1 MMKERMKRWSARSL
15 LASLLAV
22 LLLGAVPAGAVSQ
35 NEITLA
41 GDAYYDQAQ
50 GHYVLTEEET
60 WQGGAL
66 WFDQVRCNDNFS
78 ISLDFYTGHAEHT
91 DAYGGADGICVAFY
105 ANGGQTGEEGEGL
118 GFDGCGGYGVEID
131 TYQNGG
137 RSDPEN
143 NHIAIIQG
151 SVSNHLQLA
160 DASGFTEDG
169 KWHHLQI
176 TNRRGVCTVFV
187 DGQQLLQQS
196 DVTANGQYEIGIT
209 AATGGGYNYHAVKN
223 IELTEA
229 VWKEASPWA
238 DDELTRAQEK
248 GLIPEV
254 LYDQDLTRPIT
265 RAEFAAVAVQLYE
278 KWTGENAQAGS
289 IPFVDV
295 AGNPCL
301 TDIQKAY
308 ALGVAVGTS
317 PTTFRPDT
325 NIPREQL
332 ATMLCRVYKCIA
344 LDGWTYERDGL
355 YTLDISGVAPFADDS
370 LISDFARQSIY
381 FMVKHQVMAGVGD
394 NRFAPRATSSQEEAL
409 GYALATREQ
418 ALVMSLRSLENLNE
432 D

>member
-1 MMKERMKRWSARSL
+1 MKEIRIKNGVL
-15 LASLLAV
+15 FTLCTLLAV

-35 NEITLA
+35 SDITIV
-41 GDAYYDQAQ
+41 GDAYYDEAQ

-66 WFDQVRCNDNFS
+66 WFNQVRCNDNFS
-78 ISLDFYTGHAEHT
+78 LSMDFYTGHADHV
-91 DAYGGADGICVAFY
+91 DSYGGADGICVAFY
-105 ANGGQTGEEGEGL
+105 AKGGQAGEQGQGL

-131 TYQNGG
+131 TYQNWTKD
-137 RSDPEN
+137 DPEN

-151 SVSNHLQLA
+151 EVGNHKQIA
-160 DASGFTEDG
+160 DATGFTEDG

-187 DGQQLLQQS
+187 DGTQVLQQEN
-196 DVTANGQYEIGIT
+196 VTPNGQFEIGIT
-209 AATGGGYNYHAVKN
+209 GATGGGYNYHAVKN
-223 IELTEA
+223 IELSEA

-254 LYDQDLTRPIT
+254 LYDQDLTKPIT

-278 KWTGENAQAGS
+278 KWTGKTPQGGTT
-289 IPFVDV
+289 PFVDV

-301 TDIQKAY
+301 DEIEKAY
-308 ALGVAVGTS
+308 SLGVAVGTS
-317 PTTFRPDT
+317 PTTFRPGI
-325 NIPREQL
+325 NIPRDQL

-344 LDGWTYERDGL
+344 LDGWTYERDSL
-355 YTLDISGVAPFADDS
+355 YSLDISGVSHFADHA
-370 LISDFARQSIY
+370 LISDFAQQSVY
-381 FMVKHQVMAGVGD
+381 FMVKNHVMDGVGN
-394 NRFAPRATSSQEEAL
+394 NRFAPRASSSQEEAL

-418 ALVMSLRSLENLNE
+418 ALVMSLRSLENL
-432 D
+432 DQ